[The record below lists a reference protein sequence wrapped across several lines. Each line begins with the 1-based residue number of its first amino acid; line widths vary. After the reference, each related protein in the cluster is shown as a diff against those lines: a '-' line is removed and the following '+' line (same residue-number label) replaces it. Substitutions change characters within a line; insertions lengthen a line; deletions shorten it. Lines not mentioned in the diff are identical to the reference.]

1 MAKRISKL
9 DYQLHQR
16 MELLN
21 CIGESRHICKKEY
34 KEMMGKNPSNRTMG
48 IHSYSSYDAIKQT
61 SIEFVRH
68 LRKEYKDIKD
78 VSQIKKEHVVEYLK
92 FRQED
97 GKSAAT
103 ISKDMAS
110 LNKLFNLHITKKECG
125 IKNRS
130 YKDITRSRGP
140 KAHDKKYNPNN
151 YKEQIT
157 LAKACGYRRE
167 SVLVITPER
176 FIWKD
181 GLPYKVHLIEKGGK
195 ERDATI
201 LKGDREKVKEILNG
215 KQKGKPMFSKY
226 TSKIDNHA
234 FRREYAKNRYK
245 ELVKEQG
252 YENKDYRGFD
262 SKLLRKVSND
272 LGHNRLNVTIYNY
285 LL

>member
-1 MAKRISKL
+1 MTKV

-16 MELLN
+16 MEQLK
-21 CIGESRHICKKEY
+21 CIGESRHNSKKEY
-34 KEMMGKNPSNRTMG
+34 KEMMGKNYSNRTMG
-48 IHSYSSYDAIKQT
+48 IHSHLSYDAIRQT

-68 LRKEYKDIKD
+68 IRNEYKDIKD
-78 VSQIKKEHVVEYLK
+78 VSQIKKEHVEKYLK
-92 FRQED
+92 FKQED

-103 ISKDMAS
+103 ISKDMAA

-140 KAHDKKYNPNN
+140 KAHDTKYNPDN

-157 LAKACGYRRE
+157 LAKAVGYRRE

-176 FIWKD
+176 FTWKD

-201 LKGDREKVKEILNG
+201 LKDYRERVKEILNDRPEG
-215 KQKGKPMFSKY
+215 EPLFEKY

-234 FRREYAKNRYK
+234 FRREYAQNRYK
-245 ELVKEQG
+245 ELVKVKG
-252 YENKDYRGFD
+252 YENKTYRGFD
-262 SKLLRKVSND
+262 PELLRKLSHD
-272 LGHNRLNVTIYNY
+272 LGHNRLDVTIYNY

>member
-1 MAKRISKL
+1 MARMSKM
-9 DYQLHQR
+9 DYQLHLR
-16 MELLN
+16 MEQMK
-21 CIGESRHICKKEY
+21 CIGESRHDAKKDY
-34 KEMMGKNPSNRTMG
+34 KDMMGKNASNRTMG

-68 LRKEYKDIKD
+68 LRNEYKNIKD
-78 VSQIKKEHVVEYLK
+78 ISQIKKEHVEEYLK
-92 FRQED
+92 FRQDD

-103 ISKDMAS
+103 ISKDMAA
-110 LNKLFNLHITKKECG
+110 LNKLFNLHITKKDCG

-130 YKDITRSRGP
+130 YKNITRSRGT
-140 KAHDKKYNPNN
+140 KAHDSKYNPNN

-157 LAKACGYRRE
+157 LAKAVGYRRE

-201 LKGDREKVKEILNG
+201 LKEYRESIKEILNG
-215 KQKGKPMFSKY
+215 KIEGEPLFEKY

-234 FRREYAKNRYK
+234 FRREYAQNRYK

-252 YENKDYRGFD
+252 YEDKDYRGFD
-262 SKLLRKVSND
+262 SKLLRTVSKD

>member
-1 MAKRISKL
+1 MGRMSKM
-9 DYQLHQR
+9 DYQIHLR
-16 MELLN
+16 MEQMK
-21 CIGESRHICKKEY
+21 CIGESRHDAKKEY
-34 KEMMGKNPSNRTMG
+34 KEMRGKNPSNRTMG
-48 IHSYSSYDAIKQT
+48 IHSHLFYYALKQT
-61 SIEFVRH
+61 SVEFIRH
-68 LRKEYKDIKD
+68 IRTGNKDVKD
-78 VSQIKKEHVVEYLK
+78 VSQIKKEHVEDYLK
-92 FRQED
+92 FRQTD

-103 ISKDMAS
+103 ISKDMAA

-140 KAHDKKYNPNN
+140 KAHDTKYNPNN

-195 ERDATI
+195 ERDAKI
-201 LKGDREKVKEILNG
+201 LKDDREKVREILRG
-215 KQKGKPMFSKY
+215 KQTGVPMFTKY

-234 FRREYAKNRYK
+234 FRREYAQNRYK
-245 ELVKEQG
+245 ELVKE
-252 YENKDYRGFD
+252 KDLIINPTEVLIQRF
-262 SKLLRKVSND
+262 
-272 LGHNRLNVTIYNY
+272 
-285 LL
+285 